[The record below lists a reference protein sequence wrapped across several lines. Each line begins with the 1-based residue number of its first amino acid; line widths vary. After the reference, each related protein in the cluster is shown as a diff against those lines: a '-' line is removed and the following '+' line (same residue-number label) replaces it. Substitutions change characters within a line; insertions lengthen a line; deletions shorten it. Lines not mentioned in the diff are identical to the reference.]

1 MQVAIDARNMQ
12 DHPTSGIGRVLQH
25 VVPLLETELDVTLLY
40 DPRRGPLPGE
50 GVALRSVV
58 PSATAWLQDAAPR
71 WLRGFPGVFHCP
83 FYGLPYRQP
92 VPMVVSIWDLTFE
105 FRPDWLPA
113 HKRIAFRAQARHA
126 ARTARR
132 IIVASEVVRE
142 DVCER
147 YRVSPDR
154 VVVAPLAADP
164 RFGPRPPDGP
174 GAKDEQPYV
183 VAFGGAARRRLGVA
197 ADAWRRAGGA
207 GLCRLVVVGPE
218 TVAAQDGV
226 VHAGPVDDDALA
238 TLLAGAEALLYPTE
252 YEGFGLPALEAQA
265 SGVPVVC
272 SRVGALPE
280 VLGGVAA
287 WADGTGPDAFA
298 RALRGLLTDDA
309 ERSALAAAG
318 LASARARPTWAD
330 AAAAFARA
338 YREAAGS

>member
-12 DHPTSGIGRVLQH
+12 DHPTSGIGRVLRH
-25 VVPLLETELDVTLLY
+25 VVPLLDTELDVTLLY
-40 DPRRGPLPGE
+40 DARRGPAPGE
-50 GVALRSVV
+50 GVVLRSVV

-83 FYGLPYRQP
+83 FYGLPYWQP

-132 IIVASEVVRE
+132 IIVASEVVRD

-164 RFGPRPPDGP
+164 RFGPPDAPRTDDGP
-174 GAKDEQPYV
+174 PYV
-183 VAFGGAARRRLGVA
+183 VAFGGAPRRRLDVA
-197 ADAWRRAGGA
+197 MDAWRRAGGP
-207 GLCRLVVVGPE
+207 GLCRLVIVGPQ
-218 TVAAQDGV
+218 TVAAQEGV

-298 RALRGLLTDDA
+298 RALKGLLDDDV
-309 ERSALAAAG
+309 ERSALAEAG
-318 LASARARPTWAD
+318 LASARARPAWAD

-338 YREAAGS
+338 YREAAAS